1 MICAEWLVNDLR
13 YQIHKIALVS
23 YHIIIMITILQF
35 MINLSKISFMEFVG
49 IVSDVTAERYHSTEK
64 SDL

>member
-1 MICAEWLVNDLR
+1 MICVEWLFNDLR

-23 YHIIIMITILQF
+23 CHIIIMIIILQF
-35 MINLSKISFMEFVG
+35 MFNLPKISFMEFVG
-49 IVSDVTAERYHSTEK
+49 MVSDVTGEKYYTTEK

>member
-49 IVSDVTAERYHSTEK
+49 IV
-64 SDL
+64 